1 LQTHQTFA
9 LTRKP
14 PRRYYPGDRGASQA
28 ASHHTD
34 CDHVHGCDPGR
45 KRPPDPA
52 MQGQQTVLKMPTYL
66 PDFRCIGP
74 ECEDHCCYGWEIIVD
89 KGSYRR
95 YEKLPSR
102 GLGKRI
108 RKALHLNRKGLSDA
122 RYARFAPSSEVCP
135 FLTPGR
141 LCRIQAELG
150 EDFLPDTCAVFPRH
164 LRARQ
169 SWIEVSA
176 SLACPEIARRALE
189 NPQGIEIIE
198 VCHDPATAG
207 MLRGIDPRM
216 LAEIEAVGLALRA
229 FSLSLL
235 KDRTHALWRR
245 VMALGF
251 LLETAGLSDDPS
263 GTGTISLLLDGF
275 ARRMDSGEW
284 MDRAENAPALSALQL
299 QLVKRLHDEL
309 VPWVRVKAFRDC
321 AGECLAGLHY
331 TGTQPFTD
339 EIGRRYDT
347 AFRDAYRPFFDRYE
361 FMLENFLVN
370 HVLHHDLGFHQGRRL
385 FDDYVM
391 MVLNFAMLKTYLIG
405 MAARHG
411 ESMNAAMVTR
421 LIYSFTKAVEPDA
434 RFKDYALGLLAQSG
448 CTNMMHL
455 AVLIKN

>member
-1 LQTHQTFA
+1 
-9 LTRKP
+9 
-14 PRRYYPGDRGASQA
+14 
-28 ASHHTD
+28 
-34 CDHVHGCDPGR
+34 
-45 KRPPDPA
+45 
-52 MQGQQTVLKMPTYL
+52 MQGKQTVLKMPAYL

-74 ECEDHCCYGWEIIVD
+74 ECEDHCCYGWDIIVD
-89 KGSYRR
+89 KRSYQR
-95 YEKLPSR
+95 YGKLPSK
-102 GLGKRI
+102 GPGKGI
-108 RKALHLNRKGLSDA
+108 RKALHLIRKDPSDA
-122 RYARFAPSSEVCP
+122 RYAGFVRSGEVCP

-150 EDFLPDTCAVFPRH
+150 EDLLPDTCAVFPRH

-169 SWIEVSA
+169 AWIEVSA
-176 SLACPEIARRALE
+176 SVACPEIARRALG

-198 VCHDPATAG
+198 VRHDPATAG
-207 MLRGIDPRM
+207 MLRGIKPKQP
-216 LAEIEAVGLALRA
+216 AEIEAAGLALRA
-229 FSLSLL
+229 FSLCLL

-251 LLETAGLSDDPS
+251 LLETVSLSDASS
-263 GTGTISLLLDGF
+263 GSETMPLLLEGF
-275 ARRMDSGEW
+275 ARRMNSGEW
-284 MDRAENAPALSALQL
+284 MDRTENAPLLSTLQL
-299 QLVKRLHDEL
+299 QLVKRLHDEMD
-309 VPWVRVKAFRDC
+309 PWVRVKAFREC

-347 AFRDAYRPFFDRYE
+347 AFRHAYHPFFDRYE

-421 LIYSFTKAVEPDA
+421 LIYSFTKVVEPDA
-434 RFKDYALGLLAQSG
+434 RFRDYALGLLAQSG
-448 CTNMMHL
+448 CTDMMHL

>member
-1 LQTHQTFA
+1 
-9 LTRKP
+9 
-14 PRRYYPGDRGASQA
+14 
-28 ASHHTD
+28 
-34 CDHVHGCDPGR
+34 
-45 KRPPDPA
+45 
-52 MQGQQTVLKMPTYL
+52 MQGKQTVLKMPAYL

-74 ECEDHCCYGWEIIVD
+74 ECEDHCCYGWDIIVD
-89 KGSYRR
+89 KRSYQR
-95 YEKLPSR
+95 YGKLPSR

-108 RKALHLNRKGLSDA
+108 RKALHLIRKDSSDA
-122 RYARFAPSSEVCP
+122 RYAKFVCSGDVCS
-135 FLTPGR
+135 FLTQGR
-141 LCRIQAELG
+141 HCRIQAELG
-150 EDFLPDTCAVFPRH
+150 EDLLPDTCAVFPRH

-169 SWIEVSA
+169 AWIEVSA
-176 SLACPEIARRALE
+176 SVACPEIARRALG

-198 VCHDPATAG
+198 VRHDPATAG
-207 MLRGIDPRM
+207 MLRGVDPRM
-216 LAEIEAVGLALRA
+216 PAEIEAAGLALRA

-245 VMALGF
+245 VLALGF
-251 LLETAGLSDDPS
+251 LLETVSLSDAPS
-263 GTGTISLLLDGF
+263 GSVTVPLVLDGF

-284 MDRAENAPALSALQL
+284 MDRTENAPLLSTLQL
-299 QLVKRLHDEL
+299 QLVKRLHDEMD
-309 VPWVRVKAFRDC
+309 PWVRVKAFREC

-347 AFRDAYRPFFDRYE
+347 AFRHAYHPFFDRYE

-391 MVLNFAMLKTYLIG
+391 MVLNFAMLKSYLIG

-421 LIYSFTKAVEPDA
+421 LIYSFTKVVEPDA
-434 RFKDYALGLLAQSG
+434 RFRDYALGLLAQSG
-448 CTNMMHL
+448 CTDMMHL